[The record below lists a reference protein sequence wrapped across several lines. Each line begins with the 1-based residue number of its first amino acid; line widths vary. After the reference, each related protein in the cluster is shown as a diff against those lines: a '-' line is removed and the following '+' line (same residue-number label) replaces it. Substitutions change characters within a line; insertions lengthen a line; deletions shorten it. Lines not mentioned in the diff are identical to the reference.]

1 MGQVEMITNLIGRS
15 LSLKS
20 LLVAVPLL
28 VLALASGGWY
38 LHSQGY
44 QQGYEKAEL
53 VCAEQREA
61 GKDLALQELLRLQKE
76 ALEKLEQNRAL
87 NASINEEVRKKDE
100 VVTNTIER
108 IIEREPV
115 VIRDDCTRP
124 HFLSLFNDLATLST
138 SSDSDTGSSEG
149 ISDRV
154 VD

>member
-1 MGQVEMITNLIGRS
+1 MNLIS
-15 LSLKS
+15 LLSNWKS

-87 NASINEEVRKKDE
+87 NASINEEVRKEDE

-124 HFLSLFNDLATLST
+124 NFLGLFNGLATVT
-138 SSDSDTGSSEG
+138 APSDSDTGSGEG
-149 ISDRV
+149 VSDGTP
-154 VD
+154 